1 MKRFIAMVMC
11 IIMVVFSMA
20 ACSGQGNGDN
30 GAKTDAAQ
38 GKDSGASKTEGQAKD
53 TQAAG
58 KTEAADTQGGTEKAP
73 APSGELEKVRVAVMP
88 YMMSVAVNYAV
99 SKGYDK
105 EAGLDIQMV
114 RFATGGPMNEA
125 LGADEWDIAADG
137 MAAVFALANYDARWI
152 AETVDS
158 TPGLNAYI
166 RPDSEIA
173 KVKGYNP
180 TYPDV
185 YGSPET
191 LKGATILCP
200 TGTSA
205 HINALKW
212 VEKIGLKDSDVN
224 IVHMEYGQGYQAF
237 LTGQGDVFCS
247 PPAFKI
253 QCDEQGWIVG
263 ASLEDLGVK
272 VYDGFAAAGKYCESH
287 PEVVEKFLEVMLRV
301 VKEFIA
307 DNDLAVSEAVKWY
320 KDNGK
325 DEAEETIRQE
335 LAICPYLDPA
345 MVEKP
350 DYKLGDGMV
359 VVAEFFANLGQIEPE
374 KVGVVES
381 NLNDTFVKQA
391 YENVK

>member
-1 MKRFIAMVMC
+1 MKRLIAMVMC
-11 IIMVVFSMA
+11 IVMVVFSVA
-20 ACSGQGNGDN
+20 ACSGQGSSGSGTKPAATEKPQDTPKAEAPAAGNETEAKGGD
-30 GAKTDAAQ
+30 AEKTPETTA
-38 GKDSGASKTEGQAKD
+38 SGA
-53 TQAAG
+53 
-58 KTEAADTQGGTEKAP
+58 
-73 APSGELEKVRVAVMP
+73 LEKVRVAVMP

-105 EAGLDIQMV
+105 EAGLDIEMV

-125 LGADEWDIAADG
+125 LGAGEWDIAADG

-253 QCDEQGWIVG
+253 QCDAQGWIIG

-272 VYDGFAAAGKYCESH
+272 VYDGFAAAGSYCDEH
-287 PEVVEKFLEVMLRV
+287 PEVLEKFLEVMLKV

-307 DNDLAVSEAVKWY
+307 DNDLAVTEAVKWY

-325 DEAEETIRQE
+325 DEDEETIRQE
-335 LAICPYLDPA
+335 LELCPYLDPA
-345 MVEKP
+345 MVENP

-381 NLNDTFVKQA
+381 NLKDTFVKQA
-391 YENVK
+391 YENLK

>member
-1 MKRFIAMVMC
+1 MKKIIAWILCVALVTLSLAGC
-11 IIMVVFSMA
+11 SQPKTSEGA
-20 ACSGQGNGDN
+20 ATAAATTAPGDQTTDGQEGGDQTKK
-30 GAKTDAAQ
+30 G
-38 GKDSGASKTEGQAKD
+38 
-53 TQAAG
+53 
-58 KTEAADTQGGTEKAP
+58 TEAPANDGG
-73 APSGELEKVRVAVMP
+73 LEKVRVAVMP

-99 SKGYDK
+99 SQGYDK
-105 EAGLDIQMV
+105 EYGLEIEMV

-180 TYPDV
+180 TYPDI

-253 QCDEQGWIVG
+253 QCDAQGWIVG
-263 ASLEDLGVK
+263 AALKDLGVK
-272 VYDGFAAAGKYCESH
+272 VYDGFAAAGNYCEEH
-287 PEVVEKFLEVMLRV
+287 PEVVEKLLEIMLKV

-307 DNDLAVSEAVKWY
+307 DNDLAVSEAMKWY
-320 KDNGK
+320 KENGK
-325 DEAEETIRQE
+325 DEDEATIRQE
-335 LAICPYLDPA
+335 LEICPYLDPS
-345 MVEKP
+345 MIEDP
-350 DYKLGDGMV
+350 NYKLGDGMV
-359 VVAEFFANLGQIEPE
+359 TVAEFFASLGQIEPE
-374 KVGVVES
+374 KVEVVQN
-381 NLNDTFVKQA
+381 NLIDSFVKEA

>member
-1 MKRFIAMVMC
+1 MRKLMAMFMSAALLIC
-11 IIMVVFSMA
+11 SMA
-20 ACSGQGNGDN
+20 ACQG
-30 GAKTDAAQ
+30 AEH
-38 GKDSGASKTEGQAKD
+38 GKDAQTGASQGSVEESKTAENNGSD
-53 TQAAG
+53 DGGAG
-58 KTEAADTQGGTEKAP
+58 TLT
-73 APSGELEKVRVAVMP
+73 SGENEKIRVAVMP

-99 SKGYDK
+99 SQGYDK
-105 EAGLDIQMV
+105 ANGLEFEMV

-180 TYPDV
+180 TYPDI

-224 IVHMEYGQGYQAF
+224 IVHMEYGQAYQAF

-247 PPAFKI
+247 PPAFKV
-253 QCDEQGWIVG
+253 QSDEQGWIIG

-272 VYDGFAAAGKYCESH
+272 VYDGFAAAGKYCEEH
-287 PEVVEKFLEVMLRV
+287 PEAVEKLLEVMLKV
-301 VKEFIA
+301 VNEFIA
-307 DNDLAVSEAVKWY
+307 DEDLAVSEAVKWY
-320 KDNGK
+320 KENGK
-325 DEAEETIRQE
+325 DEDEETIRQE
-335 LAICPYLDPA
+335 LQMCPYLAPS
-345 MVEKP
+345 MVEAP
-350 DYKLGDGMV
+350 DYVLGEGMV
-359 VVAEFFANLGQIEPE
+359 TVAEFFADLGQIEPE
-374 KVGVVES
+374 KVETVQN
-381 NLNDTFVKQA
+381 NLNDTFVKEA
-391 YENVK
+391 YKNITK